1 MSKQTH
7 IHTSLIST
15 INCWCYFMQNL
26 TVEQFF
32 HSNGHTTTRVVSQ
45 SAFAPAL
52 ACLGDNL
59 NPIEVCEE
67 EQARPKVKGSEVD
80 SNSPGNDVDEVVRHV
95 AVAGVSGHLGFNL
108 D

>member
-1 MSKQTH
+1 MLLH
-7 IHTSLIST
+7 AEFD
-15 INCWCYFMQNL
+15 CR
-26 TVEQFF
+26 TVF

-95 AVAGVSGHLGFNL
+95 AVAGVSGHLGLNL